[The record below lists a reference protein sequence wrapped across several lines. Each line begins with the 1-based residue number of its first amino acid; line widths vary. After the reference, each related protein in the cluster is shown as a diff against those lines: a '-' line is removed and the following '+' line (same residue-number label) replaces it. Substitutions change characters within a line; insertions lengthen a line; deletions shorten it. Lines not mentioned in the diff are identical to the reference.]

1 MENTDMAHV
10 PATPASKLN
19 SVLRRKTAIKRLLA
33 NLIQAEIAYSWAGV
47 ADPDDKPYLAEE
59 VKEARRNFDRA
70 INKMLELDSA
80 LVLKEN
86 L

>member
-1 MENTDMAHV
+1 M
-10 PATPASKLN
+10 SKPTSELN

-33 NLIQAEIAYSWAGV
+33 NLVAAEIAYSWAGV

>member
-1 MENTDMAHV
+1 MSNSTG
-10 PATPASKLN
+10 ATPASKLN

-33 NLIQAEIAYSWAGV
+33 NLVAAEIAYSWAGV

>member
-1 MENTDMAHV
+1 M
-10 PATPASKLN
+10 SKPTSELN

-33 NLIQAEIAYSWAGV
+33 NLVAAEIAYSWAGV

-70 INKMLELDSA
+70 RCWNWIRHLYSRRTCDEWK
-80 LVLKEN
+80 
-86 L
+86 